1 MTMWSKFAVIGTTS
15 AMLFAG
21 AMTLK
26 AEDKPADAGSASAEA
41 KSSKKSPKLTQ
52 PWSKISS
59 LSDEQKEKIADI
71 HKSTLAEKKKL
82 DAKEHD
88 DVMATLNDD
97 QKAEVE
103 KIEGDKKVAS
113 KTKSEKTE

>member
-1 MTMWSKFAVIGTTS
+1 MTTWSKFAVIGATS

-26 AEDKPADAGSASAEA
+26 AEDKPADSGTSSTETKA
-41 KSSKKSPKLTQ
+41 SKKAPRLTQ

-59 LSDEQKEKIADI
+59 LSDEQKQKIADI
-71 HKSTLAEKKKL
+71 HKAKTAVVKKL
-82 DAKEHD
+82 EEKEHED
-88 DVMATLNDD
+88 IMAVLNDD
-97 QKAEVE
+97 QKAEVQ

-113 KTKSEKTE
+113 KTKSEKSE